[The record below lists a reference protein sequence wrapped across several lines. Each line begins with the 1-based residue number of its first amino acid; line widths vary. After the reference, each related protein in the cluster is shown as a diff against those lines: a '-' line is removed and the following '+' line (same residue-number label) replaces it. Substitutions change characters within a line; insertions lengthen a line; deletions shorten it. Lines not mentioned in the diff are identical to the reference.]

1 MIAVLSKLSLNI
13 TCTSK
18 TNVYVVNKYHIY
30 ELKMIYYN
38 VQLIND
44 DD

>member
-1 MIAVLSKLSLNI
+1 MCNVLSLPKKFSGF
-13 TCTSK
+13 
-18 TNVYVVNKYHIY
+18 VVNKYHIY